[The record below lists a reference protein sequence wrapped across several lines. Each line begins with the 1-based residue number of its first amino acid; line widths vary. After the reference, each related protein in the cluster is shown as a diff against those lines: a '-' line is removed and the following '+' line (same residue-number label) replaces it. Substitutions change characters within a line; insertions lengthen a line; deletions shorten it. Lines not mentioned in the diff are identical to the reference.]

1 MGETL
6 ARHISKAGR
15 RSGSDSTNNSDS
27 DSGGLGPKRGVY
39 PQVVHHVLM
48 PCKFPRRRTAPLLIV
63 QLYLLDASAGYQ
75 LRTGS
80 LWEAP
85 MLRVPFVRARCWGP
99 PANLSLLFDTLCRQP
114 QHQRLVKSSRQA
126 LYPAIASSR
135 AAWDVMAFHPGHADA
150 AETAVCI
157 SRRGV
162 WHPEAGHLWAHI
174 CALFSGCGM
183 LAHTAHQ

>member
-114 QHQRLVKSSRQA
+114 QHQRACEVFTTSPIPCYRLKQSGLGRYGLPPWTCRCGRNGSMHKQA
-126 LYPAIASSR
+126 
-135 AAWDVMAFHPGHADA
+135 
-150 AETAVCI
+150 
-157 SRRGV
+157 RG
-162 WHPEAGHLWAHI
+162 
-174 CALFSGCGM
+174 
-183 LAHTAHQ
+183 LAP